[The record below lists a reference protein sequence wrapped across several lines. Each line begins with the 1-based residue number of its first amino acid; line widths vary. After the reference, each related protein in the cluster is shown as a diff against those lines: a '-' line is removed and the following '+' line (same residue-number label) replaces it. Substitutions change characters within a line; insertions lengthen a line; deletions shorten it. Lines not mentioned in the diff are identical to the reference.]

1 VVPPSWLDECV
12 SERAHVNPKVYKHR
26 FTTSGQR
33 LKDCKVLNKDTISST
48 GFDLEERNFLQRQ
61 VEVLGGCFDSQL
73 CRDTCT
79 VLIAKTAT
87 GKKYDSAR
95 QWNITVASQTWL
107 QECILR
113 GARRDPS
120 CFGLQG
126 IAMPGGDGRQSE
138 HGAKTSLECG
148 KDMPTQS
155 FSCSQHSQG
164 TQQSSQTNG
173 PEGGMR
179 IGADSYL
186 EDHKIFFASD
196 IPSSERTE
204 LMRLCR
210 AARATTI
217 SADLTGL
224 PRSRGI
230 TVIVSGNSDLS
241 DELVHIQQSCELW
254 PPCVGAGWV
263 RQCAVERRCIDAQH
277 YALKKAPDVIAPP
290 ARKAG
295 LSLMAGAS
303 AKAMSSGGEL
313 RVNGHKGLTINT
325 AHSRLPEAGGEVVP
339 SSVRTAPS
347 SGGSAAASA
356 GSEGAHRGGML
367 SNSAAGAA
375 KALALEE
382 VPETL
387 CSQAT
392 PDSGAG
398 RCERKGIFEGK
409 AFTLA
414 GLSATGVVE
423 LTKMIKEAGGTVGSP
438 GSGCDYEVTPLAQAT
453 FGCRGMSRSSSS
465 RRETVSEYWVR
476 KCCAL
481 EKVLPP
487 RSHKLYQP
495 LNRPLEIQ
503 GAQIPQLCVSGMHG
517 AAKRLVFWLA
527 AQCSMRIQLDLDR
540 KRTTHLIT
548 CTHGDTLSEKQH
560 KAAKWKINI
569 TSLAWLEECVAAG
582 SVRDDV
588 TAFPPGQELDYVPAP
603 QIDPMVQK
611 QAGRNGAVMRR
622 TPLTLT
628 VVKSTEPHPSV
639 HTHTESPQKSTSSPA
654 DDEGRC
660 AKEDCSPSK
669 VVSPQFADGYDVKF
683 AMAERA
689 RAPQALGR
697 EKQAAHRAG
706 DGESAR
712 ILTPNFA
719 HKKRKV
725 DASNDILTAAG
736 FDFSLYK
743 RTKPSTQNSCAP
755 SPLGPRAAGTVS
767 ANAATPAQVDR
778 AVGQGEREGGQGGKE
793 AAGTPSLSRIQDAVV
808 PAVVG
813 GRVGDKV
820 VGSEHRGSAARACEV
835 ELKEVLQ
842 NLESSTTK
850 TSALPVKRRR
860 VAQEEDYGGERDNHW
875 VSAASSAFL
884 AAGERQGPVGRGS
897 ANSVDL
903 TPQTAPRG
911 RSSGA
916 KGGSGTAAA
925 GRGRRKGRG
934 SPRKMRLRRRQF
946 TNHESDEEEDGGGDD
961 DDSED
966 AEEEEVQYAPA
977 EGQKNLEALM
987 GRVKAAGRAA
997 AKKPAPVG
1005 DAVSAPAP
1013 LARRSSRC
1021 KT

>member
-12 SERAHVNPKVYKHR
+12 SGRAHVDPKVYKHR
-26 FTTSGQR
+26 FTTSGKR

-48 GFDLEERNFLQRQ
+48 GFGLEERNFLQRQ
-61 VEVLGGCFDSQL
+61 VEVLGGSFDTQL

-79 VLIAKTAT
+79 VLIAKHAS

-95 QWNITVASQTWL
+95 EWNITVASQTWL
-107 QECILR
+107 RECILR
-113 GARRDPS
+113 GARADPS
-120 CFGLQG
+120 RFGLQR
-126 IAMPGGDGRQSE
+126 IDMAGGDGRLAE
-138 HGAKTSLECG
+138 HIAETSFECAR
-148 KDMPTQS
+148 DLPTQS

-173 PEGGMR
+173 HDGGMR

-196 IPSSERTE
+196 IRSSERTE

-230 TVIVSGNSDLS
+230 TVIVSGNSGLT
-241 DELVHIQQSCELW
+241 DELLRIQQACELW

-303 AKAMSSGGEL
+303 SNAVSGGGEL

-382 VPETL
+382 VPETV

-392 PDSGAG
+392 PESGTG
-398 RCERKGIFEGK
+398 GCVRKGIFEGK
-409 AFTLA
+409 AFALA
-414 GLSATGVVE
+414 GLSATDVVE

-503 GAQIPQLCVSGMHG
+503 GAQNPQLCVSGMHG
-517 AAKRLVFWLA
+517 AAKRLVLWLA

-548 CTHGDTLSEKQH
+548 CTQGDTLSEKQQ

-569 TSLAWLEECVAAG
+569 TSLAWLEDCVAAG

-628 VVKSTEPHPSV
+628 VVKSTEPHP
-639 HTHTESPQKSTSSPA
+639 TESTQKSTSSPA
-654 DDEGRC
+654 DEEGRC
-660 AKEDCSPSK
+660 AKEDCSPTK
-669 VVSPQFADGYDVKF
+669 VVSPQFADGHEVEF
-683 AMAERA
+683 ATAERA
-689 RAPQALGR
+689 RAAQALGR
-697 EKQAAHRAG
+697 EKPAAHRAG

-755 SPLGPRAAGTVS
+755 SPLAPRAAGTVS
-767 ANAATPAQVDR
+767 ANAATHAQVDR
-778 AVGQGEREGGQGGKE
+778 AEGQGERKGGHGEKE
-793 AAGTPSLSRIQDAVV
+793 AAGTPSLPRTQEAVV
-808 PAVVG
+808 PAVGG
-813 GRVGDKV
+813 GRGGDKV
-820 VGSEHRGSAARACEV
+820 VGSEHRGSSARACEV

-850 TSALPVKRRR
+850 ASALPVKRRR
-860 VAQEEDYGGERDNHW
+860 VAQEQGGGERENHW
-875 VSAASSAFL
+875 VSPASSAFL
-884 AAGERQGPVGRGS
+884 AAGERHGPVGRGS
-897 ANSVDL
+897 ANSVDHS
-903 TPQTAPRG
+903 PQTAPRG

-916 KGGSGTAAA
+916 KGGSGTGAA
-925 GRGRRKGRG
+925 GRGRRTGRG
-934 SPRKMRLRRRQF
+934 SPRKMRLRGRQF
-946 TNHESDEEEDGGGDD
+946 TKHASDEGEDGGGDD
-961 DDSED
+961 DDSEE

-977 EGQKNLEALM
+977 EGQKTLEALM

-997 AKKPAPVG
+997 AKKAAPVG

-1013 LARRSSRC
+1013 LARRSSRG